1 MKKGIFA
8 MFILV
13 ASMAMVAC
21 TSSSTVKEGATNE
34 ENQALKLLEK
44 RREYYKAQEKAIEDA
59 KKAEEEAKLQAAK
72 TEEEN
77 KKAEENARLEAARA
91 QEEAKRIEAEA
102 KKAEEEAKLQAAKA
116 EEEARLE
123 ALKILEKKRKTN

>member
-1 MKKGIFA
+1 MKKRIFA
-8 MFILV
+8 MFILA

-44 RREYYKAQEKAIEDA
+44 RREYYKAQDKEKA
-59 KKAEEEAKLQAAK
+59 KL
-72 TEEEN
+72 
-77 KKAEENARLEAARA
+77 
-91 QEEAKRIEAEA
+91 EAEA
-102 KKAEEEAKLQAAKA
+102 KKAEEEARKAQEKAIEEAKKA
-116 EEEARLE
+116 EEQAKLE

>member
-44 RREYYKAQEKAIEDA
+44 RREYYKAQDKEKA
-59 KKAEEEAKLQAAK
+59 KL
-72 TEEEN
+72 
-77 KKAEENARLEAARA
+77 
-91 QEEAKRIEAEA
+91 EAEA
-102 KKAEEEAKLQAAKA
+102 KKAEEKAMKEAATQVEATTEEVPVTVDDAEAKKAEEKAMKEAAKA
-116 EEEARLE
+116 KEEAEKE
-123 ALKILEKKRKTN
+123 ALKILEKKRKGN